1 MISTPPRKNDFAEPS
16 STVQFPRVSASKHVL
31 FNGLTLL
38 VQEDHSA
45 PVASV
50 QAWVATGSIH
60 EGRYSGAGM
69 SHLLEHMLFKGT
81 KTRSTNAIAQA
92 VQDEGGYINAYTS
105 FDRTVYWIDV
115 PAAGLATAVELLA
128 DACMN
133 STLPADE
140 FVKEQEVIRREFAMG
155 ADDPDRVNS
164 QQLFATAYREHPY
177 RHPVIGHL
185 DVFNQLTRD
194 DVMAYYKARY
204 VPNNIT
210 FVVVGD
216 VDSEAV
222 RQQLETLFAPYPR
235 QSLPP
240 VYLPAEPP
248 QLGRRESHR
257 EFPTELAR
265 TVGSWHIP
273 CITDPDVPALDVL
286 ATVLGDGRSSRLY
299 RQVREGKR
307 LTHAI
312 SAFSYVPAE
321 PGLFGVEMTT
331 DPENR
336 QTALDAAMAII
347 ADVQRDGIT
356 APELAKAK
364 RVLLSNQLNAL
375 VTMRG
380 QASDLG
386 SNWLL
391 TGNLDFSR
399 DYLDAIQQVGVEDI
413 ARVARKYLQ
422 ADRCT
427 IATLYPAAE
436 KAAATAPVAVR
447 PAAGEIQKFILSNGL
462 RLLVRE
468 DARLPLVYLD
478 AVFRGGLLTETAA
491 DNGLT
496 KLFSRVLLKGTANRT
511 AEQLAE
517 EVEAVG
523 GSIGSDAGNNSFSI
537 SLEVMQPDLDLGLK
551 LLADVV
557 RHASLPEAA
566 VEREKAV
573 QIAAIKAEDEHV
585 TSVARNLLR
594 STLFGNHPYG
604 LRSSGSPEGMARL
617 DRAQLVAFQQRYVVG
632 RNGVLAVFGNVQAD
646 AVRQQVEALF
656 ASLPAGELA
665 LAAPPQPVVP
675 AEARTV
681 EQIEEKEQAVL
692 MVGFPGV
699 SVHDQDRHAL
709 EVIDE
714 ASSDLGSRFFIRIRE
729 ELGLAYFVGSSQMVG
744 LAPGLF
750 TFYVGTDPRK
760 IEQVQAAFAEEIA
773 ALAANGLTE
782 VELTRA
788 KKKLIGKQ
796 AIAYQS
802 NGTLAYTAALDELY
816 GLGYLHYQAMA
827 ADLEK
832 LTLAEV
838 RDVAQRY
845 FRDRPPITVIVRP
858 AASQPLA
865 AENHAETQAS

>member
-1 MISTPPRKNDFAEPS
+1 MISTAPRKNAFVEPFS
-16 STVQFPRVSASKHVL
+16 AVQFPRVSAARHVL
-31 FNGLTLL
+31 PNGLTLL

-50 QAWVATGSIH
+50 QAWVGTGSIH
-60 EGRYSGAGM
+60 EGRHLGAGL

-81 KTRSTNAIAQA
+81 ATRSTNAIAQT

-115 PAAGLATAVELLA
+115 PKAGLATAIDLLA

-164 QQLFATAYREHPY
+164 QLLFATAYREHPY
-177 RHPVIGHL
+177 RHPIIGHL

-194 DVMAYYKARY
+194 DLVAYYKERY
-204 VPNNIT
+204 VPNNLT

-216 VDSEAV
+216 VDSAV
-222 RQQLETLFAPYPR
+222 VKAQLETVFAPYPR
-235 QSLPP
+235 RALPP
-240 VYLPAEPP
+240 VFLPAEPP
-248 QLGRRESHR
+248 QLGRRESQR

-265 TVGSWHIP
+265 TVASWHIP
-273 CITDPDVPALDVL
+273 CITHPDVPALDVL

-299 RQVREGKR
+299 RQVREQGR
-307 LTHAI
+307 LAHYI

-321 PGLFGVEMTT
+321 PGLFGIETTT
-331 DPENR
+331 DPDR
-336 QTALDAAMAII
+336 RVAALDAALGIL

-399 DYLDAIQQVGVEDI
+399 DYLEAIQQVTVEDT
-413 ARVARKYLQ
+413 ARVARKYLTPD
-422 ADRCT
+422 ACT
-427 IATLYPAAE
+427 VSTLYP
-436 KAAATAPVAVR
+436 KDDQMVAAAAVVK
-447 PAAGEIQKFILSNGL
+447 PEAGPIRKFELSNGL

-478 AVFRGGLLTETAA
+478 AVFRGGLLAETAA

-496 KLFSRVLLKGTANRT
+496 KLFSRVMLKGTPGRT
-511 AEQLAE
+511 ADQIAE

-523 GSIGSDAGNNSFSI
+523 GSIGSEAGNNSFSV
-537 SLEVMQPDLDLGLK
+537 SLEVMQPDLELGLD
-551 LLADVV
+551 LLADVMLN
-557 RHASLPEAA
+557 ANLPEGAIQ
-566 VEREKAV
+566 REKAV
-573 QIAAIKAEDEHV
+573 QLASIKAEDEHI
-585 TSVARNLLR
+585 TSRARNLLR
-594 STLFGNHPYG
+594 STLFGDHPYG
-604 LRSSGSPEGMARL
+604 LRSSGSPEGLAGIDRARL
-617 DRAQLVAFQQRYVVG
+617 AAFQQQFVVG
-632 RNGVLAVFGNVQAD
+632 RNAVLAVFGNVD
-646 AVRQQVEALF
+646 AERVREKVEALF
-656 ASLPAGELA
+656 TALPAGELA
-665 LAAPPQPVVP
+665 LGAPPQPAKP
-675 AEARTV
+675 SEARTV
-681 EQIEEKEQAVL
+681 EQFEDKEQAVL
-692 MVGFPGV
+692 MVGFPGA
-699 SVHDQDRHAL
+699 SVHSADRQAL

-744 LAPGLF
+744 LSPGLF
-750 TFYVGTDPRK
+750 TFYVGTDPLK
-760 IEQVQAAFAEEIA
+760 IEQVKTAFAEEIA
-773 ALAANGLTE
+773 LLAANGLTE

-802 NGTLAYTAALDELY
+802 NASLAYTAALDELY
-816 GLGYLHYQAMA
+816 GLGYLHYQSMA

-832 LTLAEV
+832 LTLADV
-838 RDVAQRY
+838 RVAAQRY
-845 FRDRPPITVIVRP
+845 FQQQPAITAIVRP
-858 AASQPLA
+858 AAPRPPAELTRTESQ
-865 AENHAETQAS
+865 S

>member
-1 MISTPPRKNDFAEPS
+1 MISTPPRKNDFAELP
-16 STVQFPRVSASKHVL
+16 STVQFPRVSATKHIL
-31 FNGLTLL
+31 PNGLTLL

-60 EGRYSGAGM
+60 EGVHAGAGM

-81 KTRSTNAIAQA
+81 ETRSTNAIAQA

-177 RHPVIGHL
+177 RYPVIGYL

-204 VPNNIT
+204 VPNNLT

-216 VDSEAV
+216 VDSERV
-222 RQQLETLFAPYPR
+222 RRQLETLFAPYPR
-235 QSLPP
+235 RPLPP

-265 TVGSWHIP
+265 TVASWHIP
-273 CITDPDVPALDVL
+273 CITHPDVPALDVL
-286 ATVLGDGRSSRLY
+286 ATVLGDGRSSRFY
-299 RQVREGKR
+299 RQVREGQR
-307 LTHAI
+307 LAHAI

-321 PGLFGVEMTT
+321 PGLFGVETTT

-336 QTALDAAMAII
+336 QAALDAAMAII
-347 ADVQRDGIT
+347 AEVQRDGIT

-413 ARVARKYLQ
+413 ARVARNYLP

-427 IATLYPAAE
+427 VATLYPAAG
-436 KAAATAPVAVR
+436 KDAAPVPVAV
-447 PAAGEIQKFILSNGL
+447 PAAAGEIQKFTLSNGL

-478 AVFRGGLLTETAA
+478 AVFRGGLLAETAA

-511 AEQLAE
+511 AEQIAE

-537 SLEVMQPDLDLGLK
+537 SLEVMQPDLDLGLN

-557 RHASLPEAA
+557 LHASLPEAA
-566 VEREKAV
+566 LEREKAV
-573 QIAAIKAEDEHV
+573 QIAALKAEDEHI

-594 STLFGNHPYG
+594 LTLFGSHPYG
-604 LRSSGSPEGMARL
+604 LRSSGSPEAMARL
-617 DRAQLVAFQQRYVVG
+617 DRAQLAAFQQKFVVG
-632 RNGVLAVFGNVQAD
+632 HNGVLAVFGNVKAEEVCRQA
-646 AVRQQVEALF
+646 EALF
-656 ASLPAGELA
+656 ARLPAGELT
-665 LAAPPQPVVP
+665 LAAPERP
-675 AEARTV
+675 AAPREARTV
-681 EQIEEKEQAVL
+681 ERFEEKEQAVL

-699 SVHDQDRHAL
+699 SVHDPDRHAL

-750 TFYVGTDPRK
+750 TFYVGTDPQK
-760 IEQVQAAFAEEIA
+760 IEQVKAAFSEEIA
-773 ALAANGLTE
+773 LLAANGLTE

-802 NGTLAYTAALDELY
+802 NANLAYTAALDELY
-816 GLGYLHYQAMA
+816 GLGYLHYQSMA

-838 RDVAQRY
+838 RAAAQRY
-845 FRDRPPITVIVRP
+845 FRDQPPVTVIVRP
-858 AASQPLA
+858 APASALTEGTLA
-865 AENHAETQAS
+865 S

>member
-1 MISTPPRKNDFAEPS
+1 M
-16 STVQFPRVSASKHVL
+16 
-31 FNGLTLL
+31 
-38 VQEDHSA
+38 
-45 PVASV
+45 
-50 QAWVATGSIH
+50 
-60 EGRYSGAGM
+60 
-69 SHLLEHMLFKGT
+69 
-81 KTRSTNAIAQA
+81 
-92 VQDEGGYINAYTS
+92 
-105 FDRTVYWIDV
+105 
-115 PAAGLATAVELLA
+115 
-128 DACMN
+128 
-133 STLPADE
+133 
-140 FVKEQEVIRREFAMG
+140 
-155 ADDPDRVNS
+155 
-164 QQLFATAYREHPY
+164 
-177 RHPVIGHL
+177 
-185 DVFNQLTRD
+185 
-194 DVMAYYKARY
+194 
-204 VPNNIT
+204 
-210 FVVVGD
+210 
-216 VDSEAV
+216 

-235 QSLPP
+235 RPLPP

-265 TVGSWHIP
+265 TVASWHIP
-273 CITDPDVPALDVL
+273 CITHPDVPALDVL
-286 ATVLGDGRSSRLY
+286 ATVLGDGRSSRFY
-299 RQVREGKR
+299 RQVREGQR
-307 LTHAI
+307 LAHAI

-321 PGLFGVEMTT
+321 PGLFGVETTT

-336 QTALDAAMAII
+336 QAALDAAMAII
-347 ADVQRDGIT
+347 AEVQRDGIT

-413 ARVARKYLQ
+413 ARVARKYLPGRPLHNCHAVPGGRQ
-422 ADRCT
+422 GRCSR
-427 IATLYPAAE
+427 
-436 KAAATAPVAVR
+436 APVAV
-447 PAAGEIQKFILSNGL
+447 PAAAGEIQKFTLSNGL

-478 AVFRGGLLTETAA
+478 AVFRGGLLAETAA

-511 AEQLAE
+511 AEELAE
-517 EVEAVG
+517 EIEAVG
-523 GSIGSDAGNNSFSI
+523 GSIGSDTGNNSFSI
-537 SLEVMQPDLDLGLK
+537 SLEVMQPDLDLGLD

-557 RHASLPEAA
+557 LRASLPEAA

-573 QIAAIKAEDEHV
+573 QIAALKAEDEHV

-604 LRSSGSPEGMARL
+604 LRSSGSPETMARI
-617 DRAQLVAFQQRYVVG
+617 DRDQLVAFQRKFIVG
-632 RNGVLAVFGNVQAD
+632 QNGVLAVFGNVRAEE
-646 AVRQQVEALF
+646 VRQQVETLF
-656 ASLPAGELA
+656 ASLPPGELA
-665 LAAPPQPVVP
+665 LATPLRPSAPT
-675 AEARTV
+675 EARTV
-681 EQIEEKEQAVL
+681 EQFEEKEQAVL

-699 SVHDQDRHAL
+699 SVHDPDRHAL

-750 TFYVGTDPRK
+750 TFYVGTDPQK
-760 IEQVQAAFAEEIA
+760 IEQVQTAFSEEIA
-773 ALAANGLTE
+773 RLAADGLTE

-802 NGTLAYTAALDELY
+802 NANLAYTAALDELY
-816 GLGYLHYQAMA
+816 GLGYLHYQSMA

-838 RDVAQRY
+838 REAAQRY
-845 FRDRPPITVIVRP
+845 FRDRPAITVIVRP
-858 AASQPLA
+858 APASVAPDA
-865 AENHAETQAS
+865 APAPMQAS